1 MEIILSKQCES
12 LTGTLG
18 RCYGYA
24 IQRRTDLDGRTRFWG
39 VRKSTGAVPADG
51 HLNFIFTCAELA
63 QAKLHIADIRVCAE
77 ELRDAFN
84 EAHYYYSGRLA
95 NANAELIY
103 NAREVLVFKR
113 ISKL

>member
-63 QAKLHIADIRVCAE
+63 QAKLHIADIRVSAKE
-77 ELRDAFN
+77 VREAFN
-84 EAHYYYSGRLA
+84 EAGPFYGDRLVKA
-95 NANAELIY
+95 PAKKIY
-103 NAREVLVFKR
+103 NAREVLDFK
-113 ISKL
+113 KWC